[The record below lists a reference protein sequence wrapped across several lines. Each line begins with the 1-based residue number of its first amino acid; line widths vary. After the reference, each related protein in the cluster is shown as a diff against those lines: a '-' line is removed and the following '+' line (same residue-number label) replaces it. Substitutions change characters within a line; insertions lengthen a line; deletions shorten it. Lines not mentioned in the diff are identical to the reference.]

1 MNKNLLRMYCFKIH
15 PFVKIDELQDAYVA
29 YHGIGETGPQTSRK
43 ASPCEASFKI
53 FAKKTSKRIK
63 PLFERIHFIEMEQLI
78 SKQNL

>member
-1 MNKNLLRMYCFKIH
+1 MNKSLLRMYCFKIH

-29 YHGIGETGPQTSRK
+29 YHGIGETGPQTLRK

-63 PLFERIHFIEMEQLI
+63 PLFDRIHFIEMEQLI